1 MGAEAGAGT
10 GAGAGAGAGARAEVA
25 AAMSSKIYKMIQG
38 FVMLIFCTVCS
49 LPSQSQISLLRHC
62 SEAVFSA
69 QSGVVFCLGEVIF
82 RHYSV
87 IAQFSH

>member
-1 MGAEAGAGT
+1 
-10 GAGAGAGAGARAEVA
+10 
-25 AAMSSKIYKMIQG
+25 
-38 FVMLIFCTVCS
+38 MLIFCTVCS

-62 SEAVFSA
+62 SEALFSA